1 MRKYDTS
8 LFFKIIYKM
17 RFGQVISVKRSKG
30 ILPFKNLLKKKR
42 TSRRKKN
49 VWSKLVSFFSF

>member
-1 MRKYDTS
+1 
-8 LFFKIIYKM
+8 M

-42 TSRRKKN
+42 VTRRKKSAWN
-49 VWSKLVSFFSF
+49 KIVSFFSF

>member
-17 RFGQVISVKRSKG
+17 RFGQVITVKRSKG

-42 TSRRKKN
+42 GSKRKQSA
-49 VWSKLVSFFSF
+49 WSKLVSFFSF

>member
-1 MRKYDTS
+1 
-8 LFFKIIYKM
+8 M

-42 TSRRKKN
+42 GSKRKQSA
-49 VWSKLVSFFSF
+49 WSKLVSFFSF

>member
-1 MRKYDTS
+1 
-8 LFFKIIYKM
+8 M

-42 TSRRKKN
+42 ASRRKKN